1 MDINFFMLDV
11 IHDLSTNFSLYF
23 ESFLEGA
30 CKSRSELNMP
40 GKYLKN
46 LLVSL
51 LSIPNV

>member
-23 ESFLEGA
+23 ESFL
-30 CKSRSELNMP
+30 NMP